1 MQGVELGQLVGNGIS
16 KWIESGREQGY
27 RVGSISHKKPFAL
40 VAFHLKNL
48 ALSLQMLRVRDGAA
62 QNGAP
67 AQRRKQIST
76 LIISPA
82 RELAMQINTEAKQLT
97 KFSNF
102 RCQVSLLGCPL
113 SSSVQHL
120 FTQVISTKSVV
131 GHCRASNCCKG
142 WMRLL
147 LLDTAATF

>member
-27 RVGSISHKKPFAL
+27 RVGSIRHKKPFAL
-40 VAFHLKNL
+40 VAFRVKYL

-102 RCQVSLLGCPL
+102 RCQVSLLECPL
-113 SSSVQHL
+113 PSSVSPYSHKIL
-120 FTQVISTKSVV
+120 STKSVV
-131 GHCRASNCCKG
+131 DHCRASDCCKG
-142 WMRLL
+142 WMWLL
-147 LLDTAATF
+147 L